1 MILRVVNMTKYKV
14 RSKGFIR
21 FGAFLVH
28 QCNNE
33 ARQKAELLWMVSAER
48 GIDADRIELKR
59 EENL

>member
-1 MILRVVNMTKYKV
+1 MTKYKV